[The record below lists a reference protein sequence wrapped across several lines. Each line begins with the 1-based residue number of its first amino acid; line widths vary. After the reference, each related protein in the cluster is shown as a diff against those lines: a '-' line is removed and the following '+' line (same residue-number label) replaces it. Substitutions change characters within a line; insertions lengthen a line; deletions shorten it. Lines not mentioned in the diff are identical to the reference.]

1 MRTTLLN
8 FFGIPSKLKKFTRP
22 REYLDFP
29 QKYNSMYKIH
39 YFLANC
45 LRKEIDFGK
54 VPLLA
59 KVQAHS
65 VYNYWGYM
73 EISKK
78 TDYFLHA
85 HNSFCKP
92 HLDR

>member
-1 MRTTLLN
+1 M
-8 FFGIPSKLKKFTRP
+8 PSKLKKFTRLQ
-22 REYLDFP
+22 EYQDFP

-45 LRKEIDFGK
+45 LMKDIDLGK

-59 KVQAHS
+59 KVPAHS
-65 VYNYWGYM
+65 FYNYWGYR

-78 TDYFLHA
+78 TDNFLGA